1 MGFFDNLKKALG
13 GGKEP
18 TPEATV
24 GPSQVLRQNGFDPS
38 GLDFGFGGD
47 GTVTVT
53 GTVASESERQK
64 VAELVGAIDGV
75 KGVEDRMNVA
85 PPSAPKVAPAPQPEA
100 SSAPDPRPA
109 AEKPAASDAGQGTYT
124 VQPGDSLW
132 KIAEAHY
139 GDGSQYMKIFEANQ
153 PLLEDPDKIYPGQE
167 LVIPDLE
174 N

>member
-1 MGFFDNLKKALG
+1 MGFWDNLKKALG

-18 TPEATV
+18 APEVTV
-24 GPSQVLRQNGFDPS
+24 GPSQVLRQNGIDPS
-38 GLDFGFGGD
+38 GLDFDFGSD

-64 VAELVGAIDGV
+64 AAELVGAIDGV

-85 PPSAPKVAPAPQPEA
+85 PPSPPKPAPAPEPEA
-100 SSAPDPRPA
+100 SSATYPKPA
-109 AEKPAASDAGQGTYT
+109 AEEPAASAAGQRTYT

-132 KIAEAHY
+132 KIAEAQY
-139 GDGSQYMKIFEANQ
+139 GDGSKYMKIFEANQ
-153 PLLEDPDKIYPGQE
+153 PLLEDPDKIHPGQE